1 MNRMRELVDYLNEKS
16 YQYYTLDNPTIA
28 DAEYDRLYDELVK
41 LEAETGERLPDSPT
55 RRVGGDVLPGFQ
67 PHTHL
72 ARLWSMG
79 KAADVHEV
87 VERYEEPRPAY
98 TTVST
103 YMKILTTKGFV
114 DYKKGT
120 GKQYLY
126 FPVISRAEYTS
137 RVMRDVKDSFF
148 GGSASSLLRF
158 FVENEQIDEKEIREL
173 LDLVNRQ

>member
-1 MNRMRELVDYLNEKS
+1 MKKENNKTLTRAEMQVMN
-16 YQYYTLDNPTIA
+16 I
-28 DAEYDRLYDELVK
+28 
-41 LEAETGERLPDSPT
+41 
-55 RRVGGDVLPGFQ
+55 
-67 PHTHL
+67 
-72 ARLWSMG
+72 LWSMG

>member
-1 MNRMRELVDYLNEKS
+1 MKKENNKTLTRAEMQVMN
-16 YQYYTLDNPTIA
+16 I
-28 DAEYDRLYDELVK
+28 
-41 LEAETGERLPDSPT
+41 
-55 RRVGGDVLPGFQ
+55 
-67 PHTHL
+67 
-72 ARLWSMG
+72 LWSMG

-126 FPVISRAEYTS
+126 FPVVSRAEYTS
-137 RVMRDVKDSFF
+137 RVMQDVKDSFF

>member
-1 MNRMRELVDYLNEKS
+1 MKKENNKTLTRAEMQVMN
-16 YQYYTLDNPTIA
+16 I
-28 DAEYDRLYDELVK
+28 
-41 LEAETGERLPDSPT
+41 
-55 RRVGGDVLPGFQ
+55 
-67 PHTHL
+67 
-72 ARLWSMG
+72 LWSMG

-158 FVENEQIDEKEIREL
+158 LVENEQIDEKEIREL

>member
-1 MNRMRELVDYLNEKS
+1 MKKENNKTLTRAEMQVMN
-16 YQYYTLDNPTIA
+16 I
-28 DAEYDRLYDELVK
+28 
-41 LEAETGERLPDSPT
+41 
-55 RRVGGDVLPGFQ
+55 
-67 PHTHL
+67 
-72 ARLWSMG
+72 LWSMG

-114 DYKKGT
+114 DYKKGN

-126 FPVISRAEYTS
+126 FPVISKAEYTS
-137 RVMRDVKDSFF
+137 RVMREVKDSFF

-158 FVENEQIDEKEIREL
+158 FVENEQIDEEEIREL

>member
-1 MNRMRELVDYLNEKS
+1 MKKDNNKTLTRAEMQVMN
-16 YQYYTLDNPTIA
+16 I
-28 DAEYDRLYDELVK
+28 
-41 LEAETGERLPDSPT
+41 
-55 RRVGGDVLPGFQ
+55 
-67 PHTHL
+67 
-72 ARLWSMG
+72 LWSLG

-158 FVENEQIDEKEIREL
+158 FVENEQIDEEEIREL

>member
-1 MNRMRELVDYLNEKS
+1 MKRDNNKTLTRAEMQVMN
-16 YQYYTLDNPTIA
+16 I
-28 DAEYDRLYDELVK
+28 
-41 LEAETGERLPDSPT
+41 
-55 RRVGGDVLPGFQ
+55 
-67 PHTHL
+67 
-72 ARLWSMG
+72 LWSMG

-158 FVENEQIDEKEIREL
+158 FVENEQIDEEEIREL

>member
-1 MNRMRELVDYLNEKS
+1 MKRDNNKPLTRAEMQVMN
-16 YQYYTLDNPTIA
+16 I
-28 DAEYDRLYDELVK
+28 
-41 LEAETGERLPDSPT
+41 
-55 RRVGGDVLPGFQ
+55 
-67 PHTHL
+67 
-72 ARLWSMG
+72 LWSMG

-114 DYKKGT
+114 DYKRGT

-126 FPVISRAEYTS
+126 FPVISKAEYTS

-158 FVENEQIDEKEIREL
+158 FVENEQIDEEDIREL

>member
-1 MNRMRELVDYLNEKS
+1 MKKENNKTLTRAEMQVMN
-16 YQYYTLDNPTIA
+16 II
-28 DAEYDRLYDELVK
+28 
-41 LEAETGERLPDSPT
+41 
-55 RRVGGDVLPGFQ
+55 
-67 PHTHL
+67 
-72 ARLWSMG
+72 WSMG

-158 FVENEQIDEKEIREL
+158 FVENEQIDEEEIREL

>member
-1 MNRMRELVDYLNEKS
+1 MKKENNKTLTRAEMQVMN
-16 YQYYTLDNPTIA
+16 I
-28 DAEYDRLYDELVK
+28 
-41 LEAETGERLPDSPT
+41 
-55 RRVGGDVLPGFQ
+55 
-67 PHTHL
+67 
-72 ARLWSMG
+72 LWSMG

-173 LDLVNRQ
+173 LDLVNCQ

>member
-1 MNRMRELVDYLNEKS
+1 MKRDNNKPLTRAEMQVMN
-16 YQYYTLDNPTIA
+16 I
-28 DAEYDRLYDELVK
+28 
-41 LEAETGERLPDSPT
+41 
-55 RRVGGDVLPGFQ
+55 
-67 PHTHL
+67 
-72 ARLWSMG
+72 LWSMG

-158 FVENEQIDEKEIREL
+158 FVENEQIDEEEIREL

>member
-1 MNRMRELVDYLNEKS
+1 MRKDKNKTLTKTEMQVMN
-16 YQYYTLDNPTIA
+16 I
-28 DAEYDRLYDELVK
+28 
-41 LEAETGERLPDSPT
+41 
-55 RRVGGDVLPGFQ
+55 
-67 PHTHL
+67 
-72 ARLWSMG
+72 LWSMG

-87 VERYEEPRPAY
+87 VARYEEPRPAY
-98 TTVST
+98 TTIST

-137 RVMRDVKDSFF
+137 RVMHEVKDNFF
-148 GGSASSLLRF
+148 EGSASSLLRF
-158 FVENEQIDEKEIREL
+158 FVENEQIDEKELREL

>member
-1 MNRMRELVDYLNEKS
+1 MKKDNNKTLTKAEMQVMN
-16 YQYYTLDNPTIA
+16 I
-28 DAEYDRLYDELVK
+28 
-41 LEAETGERLPDSPT
+41 
-55 RRVGGDVLPGFQ
+55 
-67 PHTHL
+67 
-72 ARLWSMG
+72 LWSMG

-87 VERYEEPRPAY
+87 VKRYDEPQPAY

-114 DYKKGT
+114 DFKKGT

-137 RVMRDVKDSFF
+137 RVMRDVKNNFF

-158 FVENEQIDEKEIREL
+158 FVEEEQLGEKEIREL
-173 LDLVNRQ
+173 LDLITPSK